1 MTARVREEA
10 ARWFVRLHGGASAP
24 DTAAW
29 RAWMDA
35 SPEHAREYT
44 AFEALWRDFDT
55 TAGTQA
61 LADAAQRLSGQ
72 RSRTRRRTLVRGTLG
87 LASLGLAGLLGR
99 HGWNAWQDSTL
110 YAQSRATGTG
120 ERVALHLPDGSRLT
134 LGPASGAALRYSRR
148 QRAVVLERG
157 EAVFDVARDAARPFV
172 IDAGGARITV
182 LGTRFAV
189 SLLPGL
195 VRVSVAHGTVELAAQ
210 GGAASP
216 LRLNAGE
223 VGEVDEIASAAHLP
237 RRVQRDAQDAFA
249 AAERGLIV
257 FDQASLPEIAATLSR
272 WRRQPVHAE
281 GPAGGGP
288 RITAAVQARDVE
300 GFIQSLPRIAAVRVY
315 ERGGALWLAQ
325 RSSSEKNH

>member
-10 ARWFVRLHGGASAP
+10 ARWFARLHGGASAP

-61 LADAAQRLSGQ
+61 LADAAQRLNGQ
-72 RSRTRRRTLVRGTLG
+72 RSHTRRRTLVRGTLG

-99 HGWNAWQDSTL
+99 HGWNAWQDNTL
-110 YAQSRATGTG
+110 YAQSRTTGTG

-216 LRLNAGE
+216 LRMNAGE

-249 AAERGLIV
+249 AAEHGFIV

-272 WRRQPVHAE
+272 WRRQPMHAE
-281 GPAGGGP
+281 GPADGGP

-300 GFIQSLPRIAAVRVY
+300 GFIQSLPRIAAVRVH
-315 ERGGALWLAQ
+315 ERGGALWLE